1 MKAHISVPK
10 TEPVV
15 LCAGFSPERMA
26 VLCAALTPCGAQ
38 VRCVPQ
44 EQLGCTV
51 GSLAEGR
58 PVFAQKSDASSLH
71 ADTECIVF
79 CGLDPN
85 TFDAALAALRGAKL
99 SVPCKAVLTAV
110 NRAWTFD
117 ALIGELLREH
127 EAMRKRK
134 EESAA
139 RS

>member
-58 PVFAQKSDASSLH
+58 SVFAQKSDASSLK
-71 ADTECIVF
+71 ADTVCILF

-85 TFDAALAALRGAKL
+85 AFDAALAALRGAKL

-110 NRAWTFD
+110 NRAWTLD

-134 EESAA
+134 EESADH
-139 RS
+139 S